1 MPMITSAAMAA
12 TMPGVTSTC
21 MFHGCT
27 TAFAMIAAI
36 VMETVVVTT
45 LPHRSSRCTG
55 IIV

>member
-1 MPMITSAAMAA
+1 MAA

-27 TAFAMIAAI
+27 TTLAMTAAI

-45 LPHRSSRCTG
+45 LPHRSSKRTG

>member
-1 MPMITSAAMAA
+1 MITSAAMAA

-27 TAFAMIAAI
+27 TTFAMIAAI

-45 LPHRSSRCTG
+45 LPHRSSRRTG